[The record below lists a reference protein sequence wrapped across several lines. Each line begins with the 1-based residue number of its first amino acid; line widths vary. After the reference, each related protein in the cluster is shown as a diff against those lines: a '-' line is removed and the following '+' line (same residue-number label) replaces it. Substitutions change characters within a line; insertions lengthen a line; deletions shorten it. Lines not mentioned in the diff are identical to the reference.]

1 VAAGPRHDRRD
12 AVLGHRSARVIADG
26 GYGDTAAFR
35 LGLEERGVDYVV
47 DISTTTTAQPEDAQ
61 PCTPSYS
68 GRGPRPVPACPEPA
82 RRVKSL
88 GIAAGKSSAR
98 PVQWRE
104 GWRPG
109 SGRSGHRR
117 MCSRFAALRI
127 RSAGRE
133 IRKATAASELPVRW
147 LPAEWPAGQ
156 DEPVQ
161 FWLSNL
167 PETTPHPVLVH
178 TAKLRW
184 RIGNDYREMKQSL
197 AWPASKAEPGQA
209 GSTMSPS
216 SRSPT
221 PSAPCSD

>member
-47 DISTTTTAQPEDAQ
+47 GISTTTTAQPENAQ

-68 GRGPRPVPACPEPA
+68 GRGPRPVPAYPEPA

-104 GWRPG
+104 GSRPDG
-109 SGRSGHRR
+109 GVLIVDDTGFIKKGTISTRVQRQHSGTAGRTENCQVGV
-117 MCSRFAALRI
+117 FAAYATARGRALVDRELYLPKSWAKDRERCKDR
-127 RSAGRE
+127 RSA
-133 IRKATAASELPVRW
+133 AS
-147 LPAEWPAGQ
+147 
-156 DEPVQ
+156 
-161 FWLSNL
+161 
-167 PETTPHPVLVH
+167 
-178 TAKLRW
+178 
-184 RIGNDYREMKQSL
+184 
-197 AWPASKAEPGQA
+197 
-209 GSTMSPS
+209 
-216 SRSPT
+216 
-221 PSAPCSD
+221 